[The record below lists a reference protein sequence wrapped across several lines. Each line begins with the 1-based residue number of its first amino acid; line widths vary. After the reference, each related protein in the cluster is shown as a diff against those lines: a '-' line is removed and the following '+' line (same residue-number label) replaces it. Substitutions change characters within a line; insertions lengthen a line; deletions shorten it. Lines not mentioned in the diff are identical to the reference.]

1 LAPAPSS
8 AARGSFSHPGYAH
21 LTAVASGVLLVIGVF
36 LSLARDPILPS
47 FHSAMQ

>member
-21 LTAVASGVLLVIGVF
+21 LTVVASGVLLDIGGL
-36 LSLARDPILPS
+36 LSLGL
-47 FHSAMQ
+47 